1 MSKRREPEVILKTD
15 ERRIILDLGL
25 ERKFTARSGAWDDS
39 KVSLEGDKL
48 GFGQA
53 RQVGAVP
60 PVGQATVGAAAGR
73 ALLRRRSRWRVTVT
87 AQRKVTSSHDTVTR
101 SDAVTSD
108 AETAGSPGQICRS
121 ASVKNRP
128 TACAC

>member
-1 MSKRREPEVILKTD
+1 MGKGREPEVILKTD

-25 ERKFTARSGAWDDS
+25 ERKFTARSGAWDDT

-60 PVGQATVGAAAGR
+60 PAGQATAGAAAGR
-73 ALLRRRSRWRVTVT
+73 ALLPDGGV
-87 AQRKVTSSHDTVTR
+87 
-101 SDAVTSD
+101 
-108 AETAGSPGQICRS
+108 SP
-121 ASVKNRP
+121 
-128 TACAC
+128 